1 MTIAIVV
8 TIDIGS
14 ARHFSNLY
22 ESGEYIPVG
31 HLDNA
36 LVKLS
41 PESKIYQCILLI
53 HAYIFL
59 N

>member
-22 ESGEYIPVG
+22 ESGEYIPFG

-36 LVKLS
+36 LVKYHQKAKFISAFYLFMRIS
-41 PESKIYQCILLI
+41 
-53 HAYIFL
+53 F
-59 N
+59 

>member
-22 ESGEYIPVG
+22 ESGE
-31 HLDNA
+31 LC
-36 LVKLS
+36 S
-41 PESKIYQCILLI
+41 
-53 HAYIFL
+53 F
-59 N
+59 